1 MPSHNCIIIHNV
13 QFSRYI
19 WVSFTRDSMKS
30 HFHETSVNLLV
41 ESTGIE
47 PVTSCLQGRRSPS
60 WANPPYRRNEIHI
73 FRFEIF
79 SFKTPLCLCFSSPNQ
94 TRFAELWFGSMRI
107 RKWWAKMDSN
117 HRPHDYQ
124 SCALASWAIGPYL
137 ASTRLFRYIISVPS
151 KLNNVKTLTLCTD
164 LRTLLVKNLLY

>member
-1 MPSHNCIIIHNV
+1 
-13 QFSRYI
+13 
-19 WVSFTRDSMKS
+19 MKS
-30 HFHETSVNLLV
+30 ISQWISVNLLV

-60 WANPPYRRNEIHI
+60 WANPPYRRNQIHN
-73 FRFEIF
+73 FRFEILISNLHCVF
-79 SFKTPLCLCFSSPNQ
+79 VSPHQ
-94 TRFAELWFGSMRI
+94 IKPASLGFDLDPWVW
-107 RKWWAKMDSN
+107 KWWAKMDSN
-117 HRPHDYQ
+117 HRSHDYQ

-164 LRTLLVKNLLY
+164 LRTLQVKSSLYLKSP